1 MYRNASVQLLQ
12 SFQPEEFKAFG
23 DYLGKAIPK
32 TNQEFILFK
41 YLKKH
46 YPDFKEE
53 DLEMGK
59 VLKQIFKKEN
69 NSENRKWLSNLMHK
83 LSKFITDFLIEQEV
97 KNSPRERDFLLGQA
111 YRRLGQQD
119 LLVKLIDESKKS
131 EKLGNKEADARQKNL
146 DIWSDWHLL
155 RLHLLIYFSSGTQKT
170 ALGEV
175 NLRKGYSHFEYGY
188 LAVKLKLILE
198 MDTLQRINGTKP
210 LATITKDELDQLFE
224 KIKESDE
231 SDKSDGSD
239 KSDISFPLIRLYLF
253 AYKMRIDPNDATFYE
268 LKDLVFQLS
277 QKLDHSEY
285 SYLINTLINYA
296 SFAIKS
302 RKTKFYAEAA
312 DLFEKGLNT
321 KGLIQD
327 GQINPELLLGC
338 VNSFCEIGKIEEA
351 KKHFNRWKSALPSNM
366 KKETIRAIEAR
377 LFFYQKRYD
386 QVNELFHSDK
396 KVSNYLLDLGM
407 RATLIQSLYEQG
419 SKDRILNECENLR
432 QMLSRK
438 NEQLSPQSFEGYSNF
453 NRMVLALV
461 KASEKNNSNGLA
473 EKLNEYSNL
482 ILNNWLAQKVEE
494 LGN

>member
-12 SFQPEEFKAFG
+12 SFQPEEFKAFA

-53 DLEMGK
+53 DLKMEK
-59 VLKQIFKKEN
+59 VLKHFRKEN
-69 NSENRKWLSNLMHK
+69 NGGNRKWLSNLMHK

-97 KNSPRERDFLLGQA
+97 KNSPREQDFLLGQA

-119 LLVKLIDESKKS
+119 LLVKLIGDYQES
-131 EKLGNKEADARQKNL
+131 EKQGNKEADAHQKNL

-155 RLHLLIYFSSGTQKT
+155 RLRLLIYFSSGTQKT

-175 NLRKGYSHFEYGY
+175 NLKKSYSHLEYGY
-188 LAVKLKLILE
+188 LVVKLKLILE
-198 MDTLQRINGTKP
+198 MDTLERINGTKP
-210 LATITKDELDQLFE
+210 LATITIDELNQLFE
-224 KIKESDE
+224 KIKDSDE
-231 SDKSDGSD
+231 SDKSNKSD
-239 KSDISFPLIRLYLF
+239 KSDISFPLIRLYLY
-253 AYKMRIDPNDATFYE
+253 AYKMRIDPNDATFFE
-268 LKDLVFQLS
+268 LKNLVFQLG
-277 QKLDHSEY
+277 QQLDHSEY
-285 SYLINTLINYA
+285 SNLINALINYA
-296 SFAIKS
+296 SFAIKA
-302 RKTKFYAEAA
+302 RKTEFYAEAA

-327 GQINPELLLGC
+327 GQVNPEILLGC

-351 KKHFNRWKSALPSNM
+351 KKHFELWKFALPSSM

-386 QVNELFHSDK
+386 QVIELFHSDK
-396 KVSNYLLDLGM
+396 KISNYLLDLGM

-438 NEQLSPQSFEGYSNF
+438 NEHLSTQSFEGYSNF
-453 NRMVLALV
+453 HRMVLALV
-461 KASEKNNSNGLA
+461 KASEKDNSNGLT

-482 ILNNWLAQKVEE
+482 ILNNWLAKKVEE
-494 LGN
+494 LGA